1 MKKKIKITI
10 IAVIVA
16 CVLYFSNIL
25 TAISSIIS
33 SYFTKVDDKYIIQ
46 HGEWLGEKKGI
57 ISLYDNTDSIANGMI
72 YIQGKPLYKVKILN
86 NYFNEITVLRL
97 DNQTI
102 DVFTSTEET
111 TK

>member
-10 IAVIVA
+10 IAIIVA
-16 CVLYFSNIL
+16 CVLYFSNIF
-25 TAISSIIS
+25 TAISSIFS

-46 HGEWLGEKKGI
+46 QGEWLGEKNGI

-72 YIQGKPLYKVKILN
+72 YRQGKPLYKVKRLN
-86 NYFNEITVLRL
+86 KYFNEITVLRL